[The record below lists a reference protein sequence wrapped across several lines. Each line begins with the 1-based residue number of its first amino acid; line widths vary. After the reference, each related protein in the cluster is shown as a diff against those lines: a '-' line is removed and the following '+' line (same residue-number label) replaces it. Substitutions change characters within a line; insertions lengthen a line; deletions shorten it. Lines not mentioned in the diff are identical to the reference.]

1 MPVTTVI
8 QFGVLMFYAAETQN
22 QTTQPDCDCSQ
33 LTNTLSSKNPAKLT
47 GMVHPFGFF

>member
-1 MPVTTVI
+1 MRLTTVI

-33 LTNTLSSKNPAKLT
+33 LTNTLAKQNPSKQS
-47 GMVHPFGFF
+47 